1 MNECTTIDTPFCLYD
16 ADRNK
21 DTKSFKGPGVLVCSI
36 DNMPTQLPIEATD
49 YFGDLLHPY
58 ALDIIKNSDA
68 KKPVDEDQ
76 WLPEVEGAIITSN
89 GKLTTN
95 YEYINELRELSNKS
109 RHKTESNLE
118 GKKNIL
124 VLGAGMVSAPLV
136 EYLNRSKDIHIK
148 VCSQLKEEAD
158 RLAVRY
164 SGVESIYMD
173 VEENQ
178 ETLAQLC
185 QQADCVVSL
194 LPYALHGLVAKY
206 CVESKT
212 HLVTASYVTEEVKS
226 LHEDAKRAGV
236 TLLNECGLDPGID
249 HLLAMETIHDIQEQ
263 GGVVES
269 FVSYW

>member
-1 MNECTTIDTPFCLYD
+1 
-16 ADRNK
+16 
-21 DTKSFKGPGVLVCSI
+21 
-36 DNMPTQLPIEATD
+36 
-49 YFGDLLHPY
+49 
-58 ALDIIKNSDA
+58 
-68 KKPVDEDQ
+68 
-76 WLPEVEGAIITSN
+76 
-89 GKLTTN
+89 
-95 YEYINELRELSNKS
+95 
-109 RHKTESNLE
+109 
-118 GKKNIL
+118 
-124 VLGAGMVSAPLV
+124 
-136 EYLNRSKDIHIK
+136 
-148 VCSQLKEEAD
+148 
-158 RLAVRY
+158 
-164 SGVESIYMD
+164 
-173 VEENQ
+173 
-178 ETLAQLC
+178 LAQLC